1 MTVSADVVAGPEN
14 AVRPAVRTGARGVSR
29 PSLDV
34 MRDVTVDLLASEP
47 PRRGCTMVMIEE
59 GPWAPDSIVINL
71 ERVQM
76 RLHACLAVALDGLLA
91 QKYPRSTGE
100 PLVIRLDAFNVPNE
114 VLRAFFARFTS
125 EVLALPTYAL
135 ALSRGKFVSR
145 VTFELNLSD
154 LPNHV

>member
-1 MTVSADVVAGPEN
+1 VTVSADAVAGPEN
-14 AVRPAVRTGARGVSR
+14 AVRSAVRRRTRAGLN

-34 MRDVTVDLLASEP
+34 MRDVTVDLVASEP
-47 PRRGCTMVMIEE
+47 PHRGCTMVMVEE
-59 GPWAPDSIVINL
+59 GPWSPDSIVKNL

-91 QKYPRSTGE
+91 EKYPRSSGE

-114 VLRAFFARFTS
+114 VLRAFFVRFTS
-125 EVLALPTYAL
+125 EVLALPTYAP
-135 ALSRGKFVSR
+135 ALSHGKFVSR